1 MFFHLNFE
9 LSVKRCPPTYSALA
23 DFPEGGQA
31 GKGGR
36 CEPHG
41 RLVGAV
47 GVVGVVGAVRGV
59 GMVGAVGTVGMVDF
73 VKVLGH

>member
-1 MFFHLNFE
+1 M
-9 LSVKRCPPTYSALA
+9 PPTYSALA
-23 DFPEGGQA
+23 DFPEGGLA
-31 GKGGR
+31 GKGGGR